1 MRTLDKSQDKIQK
14 ISEELRKE
22 TLEPAKR
29 EAEKIIA
36 DAKAKA
42 EQIEQEAQKKAK
54 KLIDDARESIEKER
68 SVFQSALVQASKQS
82 IEALRQSIENQL
94 FNQQLDKAL
103 EKITVDPNVLS
114 NLINAIVEAIK
125 KQGISADFSAL
136 IPATVS
142 DKQINSLLVDGVRK
156 SLKDQSVTI
165 SQLTGGVQ
173 VKLHDKKLTID
184 ISDQALK
191 ELITRNIRKGFRD
204 LIFQS

>member
-1 MRTLDKSQDKIQK
+1 MKTLDKSQDKIQK

-29 EAEKIIA
+29 EADKIIA

-54 KLIDDARESIEKER
+54 KLIDDAREAIEKER

-103 EKITVDPNVLS
+103 EKITVDPNVLA

-142 DKQINSLLVDGVRK
+142 DKQINSLLVEGVRK